1 MTTQLDQNNIQ
12 SATLAALQPVTI
24 TSIQVTDSSWTP
36 LDDSAVSTSGGYIV
50 ITGAN
55 FISGCNII
63 ISSTNATSVAFVNST
78 TLRVQ
83 VPALSAGTYV
93 VYVVNPNGATAIIVN
108 GLTYS
113 GTPTWVTVSPLTSGE
128 SGVPISIQLSATG
141 DAPLTY
147 TVQAGSTLPD
157 GLTLTSGGLLSGTI
171 TGLTSETTYN
181 FTIVAIDAQSQ
192 DSPKAFAIT
201 ILAGDQYWNYVTTLL
216 PGTTSTSIFN
226 DDASTNNFAVSV
238 VGDTRPINFGPYT
251 PGYYSNFFDG
261 TGDYLT
267 VPGPPIISGNA
278 TVECWIYPITQ
289 VTSGNAIFLSS
300 GTNSAGCWGISLN
313 TTNRLINVFLDS
325 FSSEKFSSNVAV
337 TLNTWNH
344 IALVKSSGV
353 VRLYIN
359 GVQQTGTY
367 SQAGNFGQDDT
378 VHIAKYNA
386 GTQVYTGYIS
396 NLRIVAD
403 AAVYTANFT
412 PPNAPLTAITGTG
425 LLTCQSNGFIDN
437 SIYNS
442 TITRFGDV
450 RIEGFDPFVP
460 SIEFAGLGSTY
471 FDGTG
476 DYLNVP
482 SNAAFGYG
490 TGNFTIEF
498 WAYFTSIS
506 GSTPNLIDQRSG
518 TSTQVVPTI
527 FLNAGT
533 LTLYV
538 SGAPRLVGTAVVAN
552 QWYHIALC
560 RSSVSTR
567 LFINGTQS
575 GSTYADSNNYIT
587 SPVRIFGSN
596 DGNALQAQAGYC
608 SNLRIVKGTALY
620 TANFTPPTAPLTA
633 VAGTSLLTCQTNQPN
648 NNNVFLDSNSTNF
661 LVTKFGNTTQG
672 TVSPY
677 GSNWSNY
684 FDGTGDYLTLPAT
697 SGIFNFGT
705 GDFTVEAWIYPT
717 ALSGFQ
723 QIAGSSYSTTGGAL
737 YLNGTTATFY
747 TNGSNAQT
755 PAGSIVARTW
765 QHVAAVR
772 ASGILKIYIN
782 GIEQSSQSLTQNL
795 TSATAVIGARTAS
808 PTSELYFGYISNLR
822 AVKNAVYTTAFTPSA
837 TPLLPIAGT
846 SLLTC
851 ADNRFVDE
859 SANQFAITRTGD
871 VRIQKFGPFAGT
883 TLPTPYFSGYFDG
896 NNDYITPASNAAF
909 TIGTGDF
916 TYECWINR
924 QGVNPVSSSNVI
936 TVFDTRTAEPS
947 VAPCLFWENDAMK
960 YYVNGSTRITSTSTF
975 PIGTWAHVAIV
986 RASGVTKMYVNGVQ
1000 EGANYTDTNNYVGT
1014 TTVIGGRFAAVSGD
1028 FRSWFGYISNVRI
1041 VKGTAVYTS
1050 NFTPS
1055 TVPLTTTSQ
1064 GVTASNVSLLTC
1076 QSSTFIDN
1084 SINNFTITVVGN
1096 TIPNTF
1102 APFTV
1107 EYAFLQSYT
1116 PAVFG
1121 GSMYFDGTGDYLS
1134 VPDNAVFD
1142 FTGNFTME
1150 AWVYPNA
1157 LSVDNAIAAQWVTGQ
1172 LNFIFKT
1179 VTTAGRPYFTAYP
1192 GSSVVVQGTTTAV
1205 TINTWNHIA
1214 VTRSGSTIRLFVNG
1228 VLDATTGTVTGT
1240 ISAAT
1245 PLTIGSVST
1254 AQYWNGYLS
1263 DLRIINGTAL
1273 YTSNFVPPAAPLTP
1287 VINTSLLLNGTGAAV
1302 YDASTLNNFE
1312 TVGDVKLSTVQS
1324 NWAGSTSMFFDG
1336 TGDYLVAPT
1345 SLYTMFGTGDFTVEF
1360 WTNRSSGTNTRFVE
1374 FSTGLLYI
1382 DGNGKLVYYSTSA
1395 RIVSTNVF
1403 PSNQWAHV
1411 ALVRASGFSKLYI
1424 DGVQTGST
1432 FTDTINYTSG
1442 VLIIGTDDGSR
1453 SQFLTGYMQ
1462 DIRITPGVARYTANF
1477 TPPTSPLQTN

>member
-12 SATLAALQPVTI
+12 PATLAALQPVTI

-93 VYVVNPNGATAIIVN
+93 VYVANPNGATAIIVN

-113 GTPTWVTVSPLTSGE
+113 GTPTWVTVSPLTSGV

-141 DAPLTY
+141 DAPLIY
-147 TVQAGSTLPD
+147 ALQAGSSLPAS
-157 GLTLTSGGLLSGTI
+157 LTLTSGGLLSGTVS
-171 TGLTSETTYN
+171 GLTSETTYN
-181 FTIVAIDAQSQ
+181 FTIEAIDAQSQ
-192 DSPKAFAIT
+192 ESPKAFSIT
-201 ILAGDQYWNYVTTLL
+201 IIAGDQYWDYVTTLL

-226 DDASTNNFAVSV
+226 DDASTNNFPISV
-238 VGDTRPINFGPYT
+238 AGDTRPNNFGPYT

-267 VPGPPIISGNA
+267 VPGSPATSGDA
-278 TVECWIYPITQ
+278 TVEFWINPATQ
-289 VTSGNAIFLSS
+289 VYTGDAFIVGTFGSTSGTWSL
-300 GTNSAGCWGISLN
+300 SLN
-313 TTNRLINVFLDS
+313 STSRLIGVWLDGYGS
-325 FSSEKFSSNVAV
+325 IKFSSNVAV

-359 GVQQTGTY
+359 GVQQTSTY
-367 SQAGNFGQDDT
+367 SQAGSFGTGTT
-378 VHIAKYNA
+378 VHIGQYSA
-386 GTQVYTGYIS
+386 GGQLYTGYIS
-396 NLRIVAD
+396 NLRTVAGT
-403 AAVYTANFT
+403 AVYTANFT
-412 PPNAPLTAITGTG
+412 PPTAPLTAITGTG
-425 LLTCQSNGFIDN
+425 LLTCQSNRFIDN
-437 SIYNS
+437 SINNS

-460 SIEFAGLGSTY
+460 STEFAGRGSTY

-476 DYLNVP
+476 DLLTAV
-482 SNAAFGYG
+482 G
-490 TGNFTIEF
+490 TGAVVRSSGSFTIEG
-498 WAYFTSIS
+498 WYFPTSSAASFRAVYSSGTGYATAGRLYQNNITLSFYWGTSSSVTGSIGWTLNIWNHFAVTWDGTTTKVYVNGQQSIS
-506 GSTPNLIDQRSG
+506 S
-518 TSTQVVPTI
+518 
-527 FLNAGT
+527 
-533 LTLYV
+533 
-538 SGAPRLVGTAVVAN
+538 
-552 QWYHIALC
+552 
-560 RSSVSTR
+560 
-567 LFINGTQS
+567 
-575 GSTYADSNNYIT
+575 T
-587 SPVRIFGSN
+587 SPVYSGTTDISVGEATYSPFGYISNFRIANSVIY
-596 DGNALQAQAGYC
+596 A
-608 SNLRIVKGTALY
+608 TA
-620 TANFTPPTAPLTA
+620 FTPPTAPLTA

-723 QIAGSSYSTTGGAL
+723 QIAGASYSSTGGAL
-737 YLNGTTATFY
+737 YLNGTSATFY
-747 TNGSNAQT
+747 TNTSNALT

-782 GIEQSSQSLTQNL
+782 GVEQSSQSLTQNL
-795 TSATAVIGARTAS
+795 TSATAVIGGRTAT
-808 PTSELYFGYISNLR
+808 PTTESYFGYISNLR
-822 AVKNAVYTTAFTPSA
+822 AVKNAVYTTAFTPST

-859 SANQFAITRTGD
+859 SANQFAITRSGD

-909 TIGTGDF
+909 TMGTGDF
-916 TYECWINR
+916 TYECWVNR
-924 QGVNPVSSSNVI
+924 QGVNPVSAANAL

-947 VAPCLFWENDAMK
+947 ITPCLFWENDAMK
-960 YYVNGSTRITSTSTF
+960 YFVNGSTRITSTSTF

-1000 EGANYTDTNNYVGT
+1000 EGGNYTDTNNYVGT
-1014 TTVIGGRFAAVSGD
+1014 TTIISGRFAAVSGD

-1107 EYAFLQSYT
+1107 EYASVQSYT

-1142 FTGNFTME
+1142 FNGNFTME

-1345 SLYTMFGTGDFTVEF
+1345 SLYTMFGTGDFTIEF
-1360 WTNRSSGTNTRFVE
+1360 WTNRSSGNNTRFIE

-1382 DGNGKLVYYSTSA
+1382 DGSGKLVYYSTSA

-1403 PSNQWAHV
+1403 PSNQWVYV

-1442 VLIIGTDDGSR
+1442 LLLIGTDDGSR